1 MPERIQL
8 RRIKGWRLS
17 GVSPTAV
24 VVSRP
29 SIWGNPYRVG
39 SDVTILRPD
48 GGRQHLLDIS
58 AATAVD
64 LYRLW
69 LSHASIG
76 DVPFTPTRLAL
87 TSLTG
92 KDLACWCP
100 LTDPRTGGRYPCHA
114 DVLLELANPKP
125 IRPDALV
132 NLGCRD
138 GAKPEDDLNVG

>member
-17 GVSPTAV
+17 QVSPSAV

-39 SDVTILRPD
+39 SDVTIIRSD
-48 GGRQHLLDIS
+48 GGRQQLLDIS
-58 AATAVD
+58 ASTAVD

-69 LSHASIG
+69 LAHASIG

-87 TSLTG
+87 TTLAG
-92 KDLACWCP
+92 RDLACWCP
-100 LTDPRTGGRYPCHA
+100 LTDPHTGGRYPCHA

-125 IRPDALV
+125 ARSY
-132 NLGCRD
+132 LGSTSHD
-138 GAKPEDDLNVG
+138 WEDDLNVG